1 MYHIEPINKQNR
13 AKALEVLKEE
23 WGDTTL
29 LVSRNQEHDIRKLPG
44 FLAVKDHKVVGIV
57 TYNYENNDL
66 EIITLN
72 AFEEN
77 KGIGTSL
84 IEAVIEKGK
93 ELGCDRVWLI
103 TTNDNVHAMRFYQLK
118 GFDMVA
124 FHEDAVNKAR
134 EKKPE
139 IPKIGHFGI
148 EVEHEIE
155 FEYPLD

>member
-1 MYHIEPINKQNR
+1 MYTIESINKENR
-13 AKALEVLKEE
+13 AKALEVLKDH
-23 WGDTTL
+23 WGETTI
-29 LVSRNQEHDIRKLPG
+29 LVSRGQVHDIRKLPG
-44 FLAVKDHKVVGIV
+44 FIVVKDHKVVGII
-57 TYNYENNDL
+57 TYKIENNEL

-84 IEAVIEKGK
+84 IKEVIEEGK
-93 ELGCDRVWLI
+93 ELGCKRVWLI

-134 EKKPE
+134 EIKPE
-139 IPKIGHFGI
+139 IPKIGHFDI
-148 EVEHEIE
+148 KVEHEIE
-155 FEYPLD
+155 FEYKL